1 MDVGFEKP
9 SINKYFFF
17 SKFNDKS
24 GKKKER
30 DFSLSKLSMEE
41 RVIQKNIKTLLYEAE
56 HLEPLSFTIKNKNMV
71 LEIFN
76 MIQQLME
83 KM

>member
-1 MDVGFEKP
+1 MTSLGRRK
-9 SINKYFFF
+9 
-17 SKFNDKS
+17 KS
-24 GKKKER
+24 
-30 DFSLSKLSMEE
+30 FSLSKLSMEE
-41 RVIQKNIKTLLYEAE
+41 RIIQKNIKTLLYEAE

-83 KM
+83 KMQAAKRFAAGNYDWTS